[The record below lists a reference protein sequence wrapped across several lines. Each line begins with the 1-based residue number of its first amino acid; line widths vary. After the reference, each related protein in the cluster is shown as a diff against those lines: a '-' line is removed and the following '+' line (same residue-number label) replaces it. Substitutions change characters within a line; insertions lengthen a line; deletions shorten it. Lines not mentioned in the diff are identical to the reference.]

1 MKKQLILLFTSLL
14 ILSSCTT
21 SKPVMRSE
29 AYGTLYEETPLAIM
43 VLPPINKSVNVEA
56 KELFYSSLTLPLT
69 QYGYYVLPS
78 ILTMDILKEE
88 SAYDTELYKTN
99 SMKKVG
105 EYFGADAVLI
115 TTIHEWNKTS
125 LLNKIKVKVE
135 YELRST
141 KTDDVLFHRT
151 GDILLSSASNTGSIL
166 GNVIANMIST
176 ALTKEVS
183 VGESCNWYTLCDIPY
198 GKYSPRHL
206 QDGEILTGPKEFS
219 ITVNSTGNFKGIY
232 K

>member
-1 MKKQLILLFTSLL
+1 MKKQIILIFTSLL
-14 ILSSCTT
+14 ILSSCST

-29 AYGTLYEETPLAIM
+29 AYATLYKETPLAIM

-125 LLNKIKVKVE
+125 VLNKIKVKVE

-141 KTDDVLFHRT
+141 KSDEILFHRT
-151 GDILLSSASNTGSIL
+151 GDILLTSSANTGSAVVNL
-166 GNVIANMIST
+166 LSNMIAT

-183 VGESCNWYTLCDIPY
+183 VGENCNWFTLCDIPY
-198 GKYSPRHL
+198 GKYSPRHQ

-219 ITVNSTGNFKGIY
+219 ITINSTGNFKGIY